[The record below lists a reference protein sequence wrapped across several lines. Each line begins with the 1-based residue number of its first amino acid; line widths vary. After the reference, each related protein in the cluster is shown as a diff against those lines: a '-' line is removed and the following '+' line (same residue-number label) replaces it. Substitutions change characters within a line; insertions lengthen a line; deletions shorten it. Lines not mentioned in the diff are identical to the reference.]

1 MPTTTEVLCGN
12 CNEPIEVGARYKVRV
27 GAQGQ
32 TVNERWCSSCT
43 SEYTKK
49 CSECNTRY
57 SKNDNTAD
65 ENLIYVGERGST
77 RSVYCYFNDCYIDSV
92 RFCPHD
98 GAANFIN
105 NAYCSECNTDE
116 AGNTRRCQCGGGSE
130 SEPVHRYDCEP
141 TLVFHGE
148 SQDNLF
154 MGFELETQVANTNLR
169 DASLYAMHELQS
181 VEIAQLKNDGSIGGG
196 FEIVTQPHTYEAYRD
211 NLTLWNTIETL
222 RKEYR
227 ARSWDSGTCGLH
239 IHVSRK
245 AFGSGKHT
253 HRFIEFIYRNS
264 DMMMKF
270 GGRKSTYAR
279 FNDVWGFDE
288 FDKPIFTLEGKSDR
302 SSSEIRGGEKYTAVN
317 TLKRDTLELR
327 FMRGTMNTEGVK
339 AGLGLAHALVQYT
352 RELNDS
358 EADWYN
364 WQGFVDYVNGI
375 PYIYPELIARLPEV
389 PELVLSQLDQLKID
403 A

>member
-1 MPTTTEVLCGN
+1 
-12 CNEPIEVGARYKVRV
+12 
-27 GAQGQ
+27 
-32 TVNERWCSSCT
+32 
-43 SEYTKK
+43 
-49 CSECNTRY
+49 
-57 SKNDNTAD
+57 
-65 ENLIYVGERGST
+65 
-77 RSVYCYFNDCYIDSV
+77 
-92 RFCPHD
+92 
-98 GAANFIN
+98 
-105 NAYCSECNTDE
+105 
-116 AGNTRRCQCGGGSE
+116 
-130 SEPVHRYDCEP
+130 
-141 TLVFHGE
+141 VFHGE